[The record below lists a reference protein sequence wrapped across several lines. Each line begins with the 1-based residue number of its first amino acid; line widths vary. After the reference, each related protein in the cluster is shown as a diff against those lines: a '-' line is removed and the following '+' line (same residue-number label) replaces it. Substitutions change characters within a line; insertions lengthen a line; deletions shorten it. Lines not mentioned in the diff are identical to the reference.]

1 VYRLRT
7 ASSAAWLETVLA
19 HFDAFLI
26 DHAACERKASATA
39 LKLVAHYRDRTR
51 LVAALIDLAREELD
65 HFAEV
70 YQRIA
75 ARGLMLGADV
85 ADPYVERLQ
94 KQIRRG
100 RDEYFLDRLLVAGVV
115 EARGCERFGLVARA
129 LEPGPLKDFYNSIAT
144 SEARHRG
151 LFVELAREYFD
162 REYVEARLD
171 ELLDVEASVIAE
183 LPLRPAVH

>member
-1 VYRLRT
+1 MYLLRAAT
-7 ASSAAWLETVLA
+7 APAWLDTVLA
-19 HFDAFLI
+19 DFDAFLI

-51 LVAALIDLAREELD
+51 LVAALIDLAQEELD

-70 YQRIA
+70 YRRMA
-75 ARGLMLGADV
+75 ARGLRLGADV
-85 ADPYVERLQ
+85 ADPYVDRLQ
-94 KQIRRG
+94 KEIRRG
-100 RDEYFLDRLLVAGVV
+100 RDEYFLDQLLIAGVV
-115 EARGCERFGLVARA
+115 EARGCERFGLVAGA
-129 LEPGPLKDFYNSIAT
+129 LEPGPLKDFYVSIAT

-162 REYVEARLD
+162 AETVDQRLD
-171 ELLDVEASVIAE
+171 QLLDAEALIVGE